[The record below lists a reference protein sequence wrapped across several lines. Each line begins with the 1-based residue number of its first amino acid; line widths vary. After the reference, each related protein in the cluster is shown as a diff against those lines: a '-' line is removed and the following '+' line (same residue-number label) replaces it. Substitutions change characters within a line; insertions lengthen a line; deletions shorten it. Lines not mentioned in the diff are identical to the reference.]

1 MRREK
6 AQQTPL
12 VLDRWLGLFFG
23 DVAEGLKAPDLKSA
37 DGPNPSVG
45 SNPTVSANKSPSGS
59 LNFHRGNLTT
69 QPKATRSDKRNIRLR
84 CDCKSLARKFG
95 KNKQGKQRFY
105 CNTCRRAF
113 IERQETLRDDLRL
126 PLDKA
131 LQCLHMLL
139 EGCSLRSVSRLTG
152 VHKQTI
158 MDMLVIAGDRC
169 EKLMQDRIKGVA
181 GKDVEADEIWG
192 FCKMKNRAKL
202 FKQIDDPKVGD
213 AYTFV
218 GIERN
223 TKLILAWHLGQRDM
237 TNTEAFTEKLH
248 EATSGH
254 FQLTTDGWKP
264 YENAVSYSLGTRVDY
279 AQLIKVYA
287 MNREGEQKYSP
298 PEVIET
304 VTKIQ
309 IGDPDP
315 SRICTSIVERSNLSI
330 RTSVRRLTRLTNAFS
345 KKWEHLR
352 AMLALYF
359 AYYNFCRIHSSIR
372 CTPAMES
379 GLTQHVWELRDL
391 VCAGY

>member
-1 MRREK
+1 MTCHNCK
-6 AQQTPL
+6 A
-12 VLDRWLGLFFG
+12 
-23 DVAEGLKAPDLKSA
+23 
-37 DGPNPSVG
+37 
-45 SNPTVSANKSPSGS
+45 
-59 LNFHRGNLTT
+59 
-69 QPKATRSDKRNIRLR
+69 
-84 CDCKSLARKFG
+84 LARKFG
-95 KNKQGKQRFY
+95 KNRQGKQRFY
-105 CNTCRRAF
+105 CNTCRKAF

-131 LQCLHMLL
+131 LQCLNMLL

-158 MDMLVIAGDRC
+158 MDMLVIAGERC
-169 EKLMQDRIKGVA
+169 EKLMTDRIKGVA
-181 GKDVEADEIWG
+181 VKDVEADEIWG
-192 FCKMKNRAKL
+192 FVGCKNRHKL
-202 FKQIDDPKVGD
+202 NKGITDPKVGD

-223 TKLILAWHLGQRDM
+223 TKLILAWHLGERGMVDC
-237 TNTEAFTEKLH
+237 EAFTEKLH
-248 EATSGH
+248 EATSGY
-254 FQLTTDGWKP
+254 FQLTTDGFRP

-279 AQLIKVYA
+279 AMLIKVYGA
-287 MNREGEQKYSP
+287 NPDGEQRYSP
-298 PEVIET
+298 PVVVET
-304 VTKIQ
+304 ATKIM
-309 IGDPDP
+309 IGNPDP

-352 AMLALYF
+352 AMLAIYF

-379 GLTQHVWELRDL
+379 GITQHVWELRDL